1 MSVRQGRSLPAR
13 YSQSPAGKGEG
24 SVADKGNEQGSL
36 KQLLLLKE
44 VNATR

>member
-13 YSQSPAGKGEG
+13 YSQSPAGGEG

-36 KQLLLLKE
+36 KALLLLKE
-44 VNATR
+44 VNSTR